1 MKNDNWKME
10 NENTSKSLSGRSHC
24 RASAIVPIVSLI
36 LQLDRQFLAAGFDY
50 PASVEHVDEMRL
62 DVIEK
67 PLIVRDEDY
76 GVVFFGQLIDAAR
89 DDPQRVDVQS
99 GIGLV
104 QHGQLRLEHG
114 HLQNLVALLLAA
126 GEAFVDRAVDEARV
140 HLDYLQLL
148 ADQVVE
154 FQRVKLVSPLE
165 LRLFVVGHAQ
175 EVGVAHAGTL
185 DRVLKGHED
194 PEP

>member
-24 RASAIVPIVSLI
+24 RASALDPIVSLI

-67 PLIVRDEDY
+67 PLIVRDQDY
-76 GVVFFGQLIDAAR
+76 GVVFVGQLVDAAR

-104 QHGQLRLEHG
+104 KHGQLRFERSEEHTSELQSLR
-114 HLQNLVALLLAA
+114 HL
-126 GEAFVDRAVDEARV
+126 
-140 HLDYLQLL
+140 
-148 ADQVVE
+148 
-154 FQRVKLVSPLE
+154 
-165 LRLFVVGHAQ
+165 
-175 EVGVAHAGTL
+175 
-185 DRVLKGHED
+185 
-194 PEP
+194 